1 MTCEND
7 DDVRVQ
13 SGGDSDSSSSGS
25 KGRVSLRSGKG
36 LLSVA
41 AWSLPITVMVV
52 LAPFISPLS
61 RLQLDTLKGQLEKQA
76 CDLVEVR

>member
-52 LAPFISPLS
+52 LAPFTPPLS
-61 RLQLDTLKGQLEKQA
+61 RLQLDTLKCHVEKQA
-76 CDLVEVR
+76 CDKVEVR

>member
-13 SGGDSDSSSSGS
+13 AGGGSDATSSGS
-25 KGRVSLRSGKG
+25 KGMVSLRFGKG

-61 RLQLDTLKGQLEKQA
+61 RLQLDTLKGHVEKQA
-76 CDLVEVR
+76 FDLVEVR

>member
-13 SGGDSDSSSSGS
+13 AGGDSDASGSGS

-36 LLSVA
+36 LVSVA
-41 AWSLPITVMVV
+41 AWTLPITVMVV
-52 LAPFISPLS
+52 LAPFIPPLS
-61 RLQLDTLKGQLEKQA
+61 RLQLDTLKGQLEKQS
-76 CDLVEVR
+76 CDLAEVR